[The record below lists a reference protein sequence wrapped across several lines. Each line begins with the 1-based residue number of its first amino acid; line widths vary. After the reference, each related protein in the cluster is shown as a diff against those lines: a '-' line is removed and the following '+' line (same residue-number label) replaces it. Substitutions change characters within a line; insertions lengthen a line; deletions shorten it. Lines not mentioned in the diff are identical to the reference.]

1 MLSKRAYPVTDTKD
15 YDIKADPVRF
25 QGRLSDE
32 LKRAISNTVDAF
44 FSVETR
50 SQRFESV
57 SSLIESTAADIT
69 KAIFKK

>member
-15 YDIKADPVRF
+15 YDIKADSVRF

-32 LKRAISNTVDAF
+32 LKRAVSNTIDAF

-50 SQRFESV
+50 GQLFDSAA
-57 SSLIESTAADIT
+57 SSIERAATDIT
-69 KAIFKK
+69 KTVFKK